1 MDNNTNDTNKKDKW
15 VCMTT
20 IKRRGFTQKLIDDLL
35 PEPLMVPNPNGSKFA
50 PMKLWKE
57 ADVESAMKNELFQA
71 KQAKREARKAAA
83 QKAVQTKTDKLLAEV
98 EERVA
103 NIKVTVIDLK
113 ELEKKTIK
121 AKQDWYDYL
130 EERCCH
136 KENYDYCDYYDYYE
150 PAGSADKETRERW
163 MVNYVRHNLTLYD
176 DELLELYN
184 RTGKGK
190 AYMKLY
196 SGIMEKIADA
206 YPKFSDECK
215 RQIEYKKAM
224 MCCGN

>member
-1 MDNNTNDTNKKDKW
+1 MSNITNGTNKKDKW

-57 ADVESAMKNELFQA
+57 TDVENAMKNELFLA
-71 KQAKREARKAAA
+71 KQTKREARKAAA

-98 EERVA
+98 EEQLANVKVA
-103 NIKVTVIDLK
+103 VIDLK
-113 ELEKKTIK
+113 ELEKKTIE
-121 AKQDWYDYL
+121 AQQDWYDYQKGKHWY
-130 EERCCH
+130 RGD
-136 KENYDYCDYYDYYE
+136 YDYFESVD
-150 PAGSADKETRERW
+150 GADDETLERW
-163 MVNYVRHNLTLYD
+163 MVNYIRHELTSYD
-176 DELLELYN
+176 YRLDELYN
-184 RTGKGK
+184 RIGKGQ

-196 SGIMEKIADA
+196 SGIMGKIADA